1 MLAEYNST
9 SAQTSCKGR
18 YTPWMSRIS
27 FRRAVAESGR
37 SSINLWLN
45 ARRAFTTTC
54 AIGALGDP
62 ITAEDG
68 NEKPPVKALRKIC
81 TLKHDNFIAWVY
93 TIVRGMCTNE
103 WLARIKIDYV
113 T

>member
-1 MLAEYNST
+1 VDVSDLIQKSCGGERAIFNKLVVECQAGVYNYVRHR
-9 SAQTSCKGR
+9 G
-18 YTPWMSRIS
+18 P
-27 FRRAVAESGR
+27 
-37 SSINLWLN
+37 
-45 ARRAFTTTC
+45 
-54 AIGALGDP
+54 GDP

-68 NEKPPVKALRKIC
+68 NEKLVVKALRKIC
-81 TLKHDNFIAWVY
+81 TLKHDSFIAWVY